1 MKVGSIVFSTNS
13 GLGILAKDFYDN
25 GIITDDDDISDNSA
39 PAKPVKTQIQQR
51 KPTLP
56 EPTTDT
62 SNSAAQ
68 ANNSRS
74 NDSVPQNPLSVTPV
88 QRMPPMPE

>member
-1 MKVGSIVFSTNS
+1 MT
-13 GLGILAKDFYDN
+13 DD

-56 EPTTDT
+56 EPTADT